1 VLVLKKEIFAVM
13 LILMVAFGAVFA
25 AAADPVGPDTITPT
39 SKGRRADS
47 AAKNISAYA
56 GNVTELIISATTVTD
71 VWQGY
76 FGNIT
81 GTVVLDDANNK
92 SMYAWQDL
100 SPAGEI
106 FAVRTASAVTW
117 ASIECADLVAIAA
130 EEIALNITAGEK
142 DGINETFNRTS
153 TTDIYVGTQ
162 PVADCTFSQYLYEND
177 AASVSSNFEE
187 LLLHDGTYMVYTA
200 IINQDKTG
208 YDNAAHDFQL
218 MVPEDG
224 HNGDTSTTNY
234 YFYVELN

>member
-1 VLVLKKEIFAVM
+1 MKKEILAVM
-13 LILMVAFGAVFA
+13 LLLTVALGAAFA

-39 SKGRRADS
+39 SKGRRANS
-47 AAKNISAYA
+47 AAQNLSAYA
-56 GNVTELIISATTVTD
+56 GNVTELIISSTTVTD

-76 FGNIT
+76 FGNIS

-100 SPAGEI
+100 SPSGEI
-106 FAVRTASAVTW
+106 FAVRTSNAVTW
-117 ASIECADLVAIAA
+117 ASIECADLPAITA
-130 EEIALNITAGEK
+130 EETALNIADLEK
-142 DGINETFNRTS
+142 DGINETFNKTS
-153 TTDIYVGTQ
+153 TTDIYVGSQ
-162 PVADCTFSQYLYEND
+162 PVADCTFSQFLYEND
-177 AASVSSNFEE
+177 AAATQSNFEE

-224 HNGDTSTTNY
+224 HNGDTATTNY